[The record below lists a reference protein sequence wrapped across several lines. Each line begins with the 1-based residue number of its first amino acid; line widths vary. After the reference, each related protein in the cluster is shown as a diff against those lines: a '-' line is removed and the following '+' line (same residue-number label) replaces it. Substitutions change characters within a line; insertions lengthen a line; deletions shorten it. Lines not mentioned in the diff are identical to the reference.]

1 MSNLMVDFIMSL
13 DAFGTSEGWP
23 GYWGME
29 GPEYLAWM
37 QEDEA
42 DEHTA
47 LMGATT
53 YRPELGLPGIKDL
66 GDVHDACALA
76 IVAVPK
82 EFEPDVPDAANVPL
96 SAPCSMRLRCPPTS
110 KRSTSAAQAALRAGG
125 CRRGPGSGQLMSVIA
140 SIED

>member
-1 MSNLMVDFIMSL
+1 MLFTAVDV
-13 DAFGTSEGWP
+13 A
-23 GYWGME
+23 
-29 GPEYLAWM
+29 LASSTPTATM
-37 QEDEA
+37 L
-42 DEHTA
+42 HTA
-47 LMGATT
+47 YTIFPGRAARGDV
-53 YRPELGLPGIKDL
+53 RPGHRDLERAPAELGLPGIKDL
-66 GDVHDACALA
+66 DDVHDACALA